1 MNIYLPDGW
10 LDAHKVLKVSP
21 YQFSKII
28 MVGGR
33 GIGKSYGVLEELL
46 LNHPEKIFYI
56 RTKQKEIDLM
66 VDPDLNPFQKLNLNR
81 NTLLTMKKKQKEIS
95 MVTRDPESNE
105 PIALVSALSTISDV
119 RGMNAEHYTTI
130 FYDEFIPEKH
140 VRKMRHQGTAV
151 KHMYETLNRN
161 RELEGKP
168 PMRLIMCANSED
180 LSNDVLVEYNVIDD
194 LIEMKEKGIE
204 LKDFPERSLRLVYPQ
219 FSPISKKKRE
229 TAQYKGEA
237 GDYER
242 MALNNEFTHYYKG
255 NIASLN
261 LSDFEPKV
269 IVGDLCIYK
278 SKNSRILYIT
288 TYAKGKFVEQYN
300 LTDFEIDQFKMRHR
314 RLMEYYFKNK
324 IKFETPSCEIKFQ
337 NLWS

>member
-1 MNIYLPDGW
+1 MNLYLPEGW
-10 LDAHKVLKVSP
+10 FDAHKVLKVSP

-33 GIGKSYGVLEELL
+33 GIGKSYGVLEELT
-46 LNHPEKIFYI
+46 LNHPEKFFYI

-66 VDPDLNPFQKLNLNR
+66 VDPDLNPFQKININR
-81 NTLLTMKKKQKEIS
+81 KTTLTMKKKQKEIS
-95 MVTRDPESNE
+95 MITHDVESNI

-119 RGMNAEHYTTI
+119 RGMNAEDYTTI

-140 VRKMRHQGTAV
+140 VRKMKHQGSAV

-161 RELEGKP
+161 RELDGAP

-180 LSNDVLVEYNVIDD
+180 LSNDVLVEYDVIDD

-204 LKDFPERSLRLVYPQ
+204 LKDFPDRSLRLVYPQ
-219 FSPISKKKRE
+219 FSPISDKKRS
-229 TAQYKGEA
+229 TAQYKGES
-237 GDYER
+237 GSYEK

-269 IVGDLCIYK
+269 MIGDLCIYK
-278 SKNSRILYIT
+278 SKNNRMLYVT
-288 TYAKGKFVEQYN
+288 HYAKGRFVEVYHM
-300 LTDFEIDQFKMRHR
+300 TDFEIDQFKMRHH
-314 RLMEYYFKNK
+314 RLIEYYFRNK
-324 IKFETPSCEIKFQ
+324 IKFESPSCEIKFQ
-337 NLWS
+337 NLWN